1 MTNSAVTQLMSP
13 LPSPE
18 QVAGYDPFGIARRL
32 DVPIWVYDIDH
43 AAIIYAND
51 AACSLWQADDEASL
65 RQRDLGTDM
74 SSTVERRLK
83 QYQSDFEERDAAF
96 TELWTLYPNGAPRNV
111 MVIFRGFLLPD
122 GRMAMQCEAVNEIS
136 NQPQNLR
143 SAEALLHTD
152 VMISLFSADGPPLYL
167 NPAARKKFVSSSAS
181 FAALFVNHND
191 FVNMIRRMDQ
201 TGEHRQVSKVFTSA
215 GQRWYDIT
223 AKHCSDAATGQPAIL
238 MTAIDVSELKE
249 ARDKARH
256 MANRDQLTG
265 MHNRTSLQHHI
276 EALRDDFGCGDCAL
290 IFFDVDRFKLVND
303 RYGHE
308 AGDTVLRVIAER
320 IGKSLRHTDII
331 ARLGGDEFV
340 ILMHNVSGWEHLSTK
355 IAFLRGIIG
364 QPIYHGKTQ
373 LEVTVS
379 IGVAEFQPQTV
390 QFTDILRDADVALYA
405 SKQSGRNCVT
415 FYSEEMGEAAKGRDR
430 LEIELKTALKERQFV
445 LHYQPRYDLK
455 SGTVVSA
462 EGLVRWEHP
471 ERGLIPPDTFIP
483 ICEDTGMIATLGQQ
497 VLEMGVAQAIA
508 WREAGLDIEVSLNI
522 SPRQFNDKELLPL
535 LSNLAQAPNFPRGKI
550 ELEVTENVLIGDH
563 EMIAEK
569 LRTITHMG
577 YRIAIDDF
585 GTGYSNLSYISK
597 FPLKC
602 IKIDR
607 SFIDRLPASGP
618 IIQLILTLARQIG
631 ATAVSEGVE
640 TTEQLEWLRR
650 EECGQVQGFLLKK
663 PLRVADFNDFMQ
675 IND

>member
-1 MTNSAVTQLMSP
+1 
-13 LPSPE
+13 
-18 QVAGYDPFGIARRL
+18 
-32 DVPIWVYDIDH
+32 
-43 AAIIYAND
+43 
-51 AACSLWQADDEASL
+51 
-65 RQRDLGTDM
+65 
-74 SSTVERRLK
+74 
-83 QYQSDFEERDAAF
+83 
-96 TELWTLYPNGAPRNV
+96 
-111 MVIFRGFLLPD
+111 
-122 GRMAMQCEAVNEIS
+122 
-136 NQPQNLR
+136 
-143 SAEALLHTD
+143 
-152 VMISLFSADGPPLYL
+152 
-167 NPAARKKFVSSSAS
+167 
-181 FAALFVNHND
+181 
-191 FVNMIRRMDQ
+191 MIRRMDQ

-390 QFTDILRDADVALYA
+390 QF
-405 SKQSGRNCVT
+405 
-415 FYSEEMGEAAKGRDR
+415 
-430 LEIELKTALKERQFV
+430 
-445 LHYQPRYDLK
+445 YQPRYDLK

-462 EGLVRWEHP
+462 EGLARWEHP

-663 PLRVADFNDFMQ
+663 PLRVSLAASTAPSRHLPSWLACKAPGCPLAWWWHWALPM
-675 IND
+675 